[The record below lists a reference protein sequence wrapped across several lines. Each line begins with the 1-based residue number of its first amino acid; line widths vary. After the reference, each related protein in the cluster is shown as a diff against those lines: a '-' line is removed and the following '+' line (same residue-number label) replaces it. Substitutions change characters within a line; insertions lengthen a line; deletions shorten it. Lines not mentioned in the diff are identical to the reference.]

1 MTPTFPAMVGLGARA
16 LIGAAVRLAR
26 RRRSRAPAAP
36 PVPVS
41 SRPVRPAPVSAP
53 VVEPFSPAEQLPP
66 TPPRPGWAV
75 LNAGQPLRELAGA
88 VPLPC
93 CALVALWARE
103 VAGAEPRPVASAHKT
118 YAAALAADRQWWA
131 DANVWDAKRPWSAP
145 AAVQAMLGGE
155 IVGPLVVGTDGPAP
169 HLTPGR
175 WHVVQRWHAG
185 TGHTYLAHCDADGLA
200 VIVQSSER
208 LGFRVSRPAAW
219 AGDAGLTG
227 ISVAV
232 LTLPEG
238 V

>member
-1 MTPTFPAMVGLGARA
+1 MVGLGARA

-75 LNAGQPLRELAGA
+75 LNAGQPLRELADA

-118 YAAALAADRQWWA
+118 YAAALAAGREWWA
-131 DANVWDAKRPWSAP
+131 DANIWDAKRPWSSVH
-145 AAVQAMLGGE
+145 AVASMLGGE
-155 IVGPLVVGTDGPAP
+155 VVGPVVVGTDGPAP
-169 HLTPGR
+169 PLAPGR
-175 WHVVQRWHAG
+175 WHVVQHWHRG
-185 TGHTYLAHCDADGLA
+185 RGHTYLLHAEPESDACTRVHSSTDRGYRVEPYTWGAGMDGY
-200 VIVQSSER
+200 
-208 LGFRVSRPAAW
+208 
-219 AGDAGLTG
+219 
-227 ISVAV
+227 SVAV
-232 LTLPEG
+232 LTLPE
-238 V
+238 VV